1 MMLPNKI
8 TSLMCLLSKSECFFI
23 VVCPDTSDEKHALN
37 IIGVQDCDL
46 KPNFLARILEFDAMK
61 RNPSLFGNLGPGIN
75 TVSHFSSATLI
86 KCFLICFPMD
96 YRDFSVTSKVIISLF
111 QTVRL
116 SLSIFTVCKFVL
128 SPIKY
133 H

>member
-1 MMLPNKI
+1 MKLLVYMNMNEINRNIRKI
-8 TSLMCLLSKSECFFI
+8 I
-23 VVCPDTSDEKHALN
+23 EK
-37 IIGVQDCDL
+37 I
-46 KPNFLARILEFDAMK
+46 RE
-61 RNPSLFGNLGPGIN
+61 
-75 TVSHFSSATLI
+75 
-86 KCFLICFPMD
+86 FLICFPMD
-96 YRDFSVTSKVIISLF
+96 YRDFSVKWKVIIPLF